1 MLRGFLKSAT
11 AVLLVAGLA
20 GQAVSAQDGERAR
33 EWRARQQAKRQAA
46 AAAAGR
52 ANGGGA
58 AKGQPNER
66 AMEGLP
72 GKWVDKLRDMP
83 PEQQQRFL
91 ENNAQ
96 FRNLPPAKQQQVRN
110 NLEKWNRLS
119 PEEKDA
125 VREREAALERMTPEQ
140 RDYVTHTLL
149 PRWQAMPQDRR
160 QAINRHLAM
169 LRNMSPATQ
178 QAALNDP
185 KFTQGLSP
193 DEQSMLRDLNSLRN
207 PPTGPPPA
215 SPASQP

>member
-1 MLRGFLKSAT
+1 MLRHFLKFAAF
-11 AVLLVAGLA
+11 AVLLGLA
-20 GQAVSAQDGERAR
+20 AQAVSAQDGERLR
-33 EWRARQQAKRQAA
+33 EWRARQQARRAA
-46 AAAAGR
+46 AAEAR

-72 GKWVDKLRDMP
+72 PKWVDRVRDMP

-91 ENNAQ
+91 ENNQA
-96 FRNLPPAKQQQVRN
+96 FRNLPPQRQQQILQ
-110 NLEKWNRLS
+110 NLDKWNRLS

-125 VREREAALERMTPEQ
+125 VRKREEFLENLPPEQ
-140 RDYVTHTLL
+140 REYVTHTLL
-149 PRWQAMPQDRR
+149 PKWQAMPQERR
-160 QAINRHLAM
+160 LVINRHLAI

-185 KFTQGLSP
+185 KFMQGLSP

-207 PPTGPPPA
+207 PPPAEQAPP
-215 SPASQP
+215 Q